1 MKDHDHARSGLA
13 AFLQE
18 PLARVLWS
26 RRTRRVPRGYSVPAG
41 SASYS
46 SKNEPLPLSKLEEA
60 ILIAATGATGLTM
73 PDRPWQDDQTGD
85 PIMSKPNLV
94 MEGRTAGSPDNAQGT
109 YFFMINDE
117 GTYFIRHL
125 PPPDPGTD
133 PWSEELLLARAEA
146 AKVRILDRRIDVPS
160 GMRDFPAYLDS
171 NRFLSNRPG
180 TTVFFPVVDLSHQY
194 INGLM
199 YLLTQ
204 PEKAR
209 PALID
214 DRNFYRPAGTKKW
227 IKNGFLNKDI
237 KLPLGVVY
245 QMRTEI
251 EASLL
256 VQNLFLVTEALGLGA
271 WIHGAISPPVLMGD
285 PKFRGTFGTML
296 GFDYVSPK
304 WRFMDLLR
312 WHTLPVSAMK
322 HVRSHAIGL
331 RHHGEALIKCKCP
344 PNYASMAEA
353 VDAVVDGKFGP
364 GGLYKDPAVFER
376 IYKGDFGARYLSEA
390 AEYEADV
397 IACCR
402 DICSYIHDTHGRFPA
417 HCEAIHAPGIFLQAH
432 HVEEEYYEQ
441 VFRNGMTDRQAE
453 HMARWHS

>member
-1 MKDHDHARSGLA
+1 MKDHDHPQSGLA

-26 RRTRRVPRGYSVPAG
+26 RRTRRVPRGYDVPAG
-41 SASYS
+41 SASYT
-46 SKNEPLPLSKLEEA
+46 SKAEPVPLSKLEEA

-73 PDRPWQDDQTGD
+73 PDRPWQDDETGD

-125 PPPDPGTD
+125 PPPEEGID
-133 PWSEELLLARAEA
+133 PWSEAALLSRAEA
-146 AKVRILDRRIDVPS
+146 AKVRLLDRRIDVPT

-227 IKNGFLNKDI
+227 IRNGFLNKDI
-237 KLPLGVVY
+237 KLPLGAVY

-256 VQNLFLVTEALGLGA
+256 VQNLFLTTEALGLGG

-285 PKFRGTFGTML
+285 PKFRGRFGTML

-312 WHTLPVSAMK
+312 WHTLPVRAMR
-322 HVRSHAIGL
+322 HVRSHAVGL
-331 RHHGEALIKCKCP
+331 THQGEALIRCKCP

-353 VDAVVDGKFGP
+353 VDTVVAGKFGP
-364 GGLYKDPAVFER
+364 GGLYKDAGIFER
-376 IYKGDFGARYLSEA
+376 IYKGDFGARYLREA
-390 AEYEADV
+390 AEYEQDV

-402 DICSYIHDTHGRFPA
+402 DICTYIHETHGRFPA
-417 HCEAIHAPGIFLQAH
+417 HCEAIHAPGIWLQAH

-441 VFRNGMTDRQAE
+441 LFRNGLTERQRQ
-453 HMARWHS
+453 HMSRWHP

>member
-1 MKDHDHARSGLA
+1 MKDHDPRHSGLD
-13 AFLQE
+13 AFLKE

-26 RRTRRVPRGYSVPAG
+26 RRTRRVPRGYDVPAG
-41 SASYS
+41 SASYR
-46 SKNEPLPLSKLEEA
+46 SKAAPMPLGKLEEA

-73 PDRPWQDDQTGD
+73 PDRPWQDETTGA

-94 MEGRTAGSPDNAQGT
+94 MDGRTAGSPDNAQGT

-125 PPPDPGTD
+125 PPPDPGAD
-133 PWSEELLLARAEA
+133 PWSEELLLSRAEA
-146 AKVRILDRRIDVPS
+146 AKVRLLDHRIDVPS

-180 TTVFFPVVDLSHQY
+180 TTLFFPVVDLSHQY

-204 PEKAR
+204 PDKAR

-214 DRNFYRPAGTKKW
+214 DRNFYRPAGTRKW
-227 IKNGFLNKDI
+227 IQNGFLNKDI
-237 KLPLGVVY
+237 KLPLGAVY

-256 VQNLFLVTEALGLGA
+256 MQNLFLVTEALGLGA

-285 PKFRGTFGTML
+285 PKFRGRFGSML

-312 WHTLPVSAMK
+312 WHCLPVRAMK

-331 RHHGEALIKCKCP
+331 RHRGEALIRCKCP
-344 PNYASMAEA
+344 PNYASMSEA
-353 VDAVVDGKFGP
+353 VDTVIAGKFGP
-364 GGLYKDPAVFER
+364 GGLYKSADTFES
-376 IYKGDFGARYLSEA
+376 IYKGDFGARYLAEA
-390 AEYEADV
+390 AEYDEDV

-402 DICSYIHDTHGRFPA
+402 DICSYIFDTHGRFPA
-417 HCEAIHAPGIFLQAH
+417 HCDAIHAPGIWLQAH
-432 HVEEEYYEQ
+432 HVEEEYYDQ
-441 VFRNGMTDRQAE
+441 LFRNGTTERQRG
-453 HMARWHS
+453 HLARWHS